1 MVTPVVCADPV
12 SDIRRIARVL
22 VEIGLTALTV
32 VNESQTLLGMVSRG
46 DILLATVADSRRT

>member
-12 SDIRRIARVL
+12 TDIARIARVL

-32 VNESQTLLGMVSRG
+32 PRNAYVLR
-46 DILLATVADSRRT
+46 LARTFP